1 MVLKGRVEFGH
12 SVIKGKDIP
21 RQNEQRVRGRE
32 FAVCMKNDL
41 SSKIKYAIKYYTLE
55 LVIIKKKKFKC
66 YVKRCIA

>member
-55 LVIIKKKKFKC
+55 LVIIKKKNLSAMLRD
-66 YVKRCIA
+66 V